1 MFAPNN
7 TAASVVGRVF
17 CSIGIVALA
26 VSVLACSSTTAP
38 ASSAP
43 ALVSPPASSPAASS
57 SAAPDPVIAAAGDIA
72 CDPATDGGAP
82 ARCDQAATAAQIVAL
97 KPVAVL
103 ALGDQQYEKNTASA
117 YASVFDKSWGQFKDL
132 IHPTIGNHEYLTPDA
147 AGYFGYFGA
156 AAGDPTQGYYSW
168 NLGAWHIIALNSE
181 CSHIGGCRSGS
192 PQETWLKADLAAN
205 PTACTLVTW
214 HEPRFSSGEHGNAS
228 QMATIWRDL
237 VAAHVDVALAGH
249 NHDYERFPTL
259 DGSGNPDP
267 AGVQEFVVGTGG
279 KNHYPFKAPA
289 IAGEV
294 RDDTSFGILK
304 MTLHPASY
312 DWEFLP
318 APGYTFTDSG
328 SMACR

>member
-1 MFAPNN
+1 MFAPKD

-17 CSIGIVALA
+17 RGVGIVALT
-26 VSVLACSSTTAP
+26 VSVLGCSSTTAP

-43 ALVSPPASSPAASS
+43 ALVSPTASS

-72 CDPATDGGAP
+72 CDPAADGGAP

-192 PQETWLKADLAAN
+192 PQETWLK
-205 PTACTLVTW
+205 
-214 HEPRFSSGEHGNAS
+214 
-228 QMATIWRDL
+228 DL

-318 APGYTFTDSG
+318 APGYAFTDSG